1 MTTVSGLVVAAAA
14 AAVVERAVAAVVAA
28 FVSVASSSAVVVAV
42 LKTAGVEP
50 GSYLLKVALAF
61 DLVLD
66 LVPKWDAVAVVVAA
80 VAGLDWLCASL
91 QRKWKLNCSWF
102 EWV

>member
-1 MTTVSGLVVAAAA
+1 MTVVSELVVV
-14 AAVVERAVAAVVAA
+14 AVVVAVAAKAVAAVVAA
-28 FVSVASSSAVVVAV
+28 FVSVASSSAVVAAV

-61 DLVLD
+61 DLVLV
-66 LVPKWDAVAVVVAA
+66 LVPKWDAVAVVAAA